1 MPIQYYQINFWVR
14 YAAAVLIVVAAAEF
28 GRWLGLSWR
37 RRRSDALTTE
47 HLTLEGAA
55 LGLVALMIGFSFSM
69 ALTRFDA
76 RAKGVVDEANMISTT
91 ASRARALPEP
101 HAAEVRKLLSDYV
114 QVRVDGIG
122 DVDVR
127 NPLDTAIRRSG
138 ELQADLLRHAVDVS
152 IADPH
157 SIPAGLFATSL
168 SEMIDQQ
175 EVRLAAARN
184 RVPPAVLFLLY
195 GIALVGIGL
204 SGYVGGLASKSGRCP
219 HAALMALLVATVIV
233 MVDDIDRPQS
243 GLITVSQQ
251 PLINLKESLAP

>member
-1 MPIQYYQINFWVR
+1 MLIQCYQINFWVR

-37 RRRSDALTTE
+37 RRRSDALTAE
-47 HLTLEGAA
+47 LLTLEGAA
-55 LGLVALMIGFSFSM
+55 LGLVALIIGFTFSM

-76 RAKGVVDEANMISTT
+76 RSKGVVDEANIIATT

-101 HAAEVRKLLSDYV
+101 HAAEVRKLLSDYA
-114 QVRVDGIG
+114 QVRVDRLA

-127 NPLDTAIRRSG
+127 TPLDTALRRSG
-138 ELQADLLRHAVDVS
+138 ELQADLLRHAAAVS

-204 SGYVGGLASKSGRCP
+204 SGYVGGLASRSGRLP
-219 HAALMALLVATVIV
+219 HALMALMVATVIV
-233 MVDDIDRPQS
+233 MIDDIDRPQS
-243 GLITVSQQ
+243 GLITVGQQ